1 MNILCMMLGFNSKE
15 IAEWLGLRSIEIRSG
30 LLYDGR
36 ISFSAALRI
45 LNAY

>member
-1 MNILCMMLGFNSKE
+1 MNVLCMMLGSNSEE

-36 ISFSAALRI
+36 MSFSAALRI
-45 LNAY
+45 LIAY